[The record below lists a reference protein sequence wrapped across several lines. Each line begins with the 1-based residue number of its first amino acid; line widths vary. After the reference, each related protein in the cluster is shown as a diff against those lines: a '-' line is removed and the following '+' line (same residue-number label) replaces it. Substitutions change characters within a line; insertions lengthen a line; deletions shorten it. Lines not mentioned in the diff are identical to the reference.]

1 MRKHFLFAFVAVV
14 AAMLTFASCE
24 KKTKSNNTELPST
37 SDGVQK
43 RLTAEEQIEKLN
55 TIGQQILGNFK
66 SQEQEDLVRLTD
78 YLIATMEG
86 SNWQAVLD
94 SAGTGHVSYAGL
106 QQMMVTLRRMVG
118 NAAYAPMNFMDAATP
133 DNWFVSDFFGEY
145 EFVDSSKKWR
155 FIAKND
161 NAAIFNCTDSQGK
174 KVVVTIKASGDTY
187 QLKDTVTIYN
197 EKTGHETKQIVAGHV
212 PSRVE
217 LTLTDN
223 AVELIN
229 IALTF
234 DINRKDH
241 FKVGGNVRLMNITQT
256 YDMNI
261 TRSAAKGNYEL
272 KANGKSV
279 CKLAIDNSG
288 VNILTIDPTNNLN
301 TRGDF
306 DKFGSKIENELKP
319 GKTTILITLLG
330 GQMSLQGTIDGDQ
343 YYAQMKKL
351 QTNNNL
357 SDKEWADAYAEV
369 WNENVYV
376 FVYYGSD
383 IRQAQI
389 MMDVDAREG
398 SDYQSYGTV
407 PVIYFIEDK
416 MSMQFDQYFTRNSY
430 GALIESTEELIN
442 KYITF
447 FEELRIGTVDL

>member
-1 MRKHFLFAFVAVV
+1 MRKHFLFAFVAVI
-14 AAMLTFASCE
+14 AAMLTFASCD
-24 KKTKSNNTELPST
+24 KKNNSNNTDLPS
-37 SDGVQK
+37 SADGVQK
-43 RLTAEEQIEKLN
+43 RLTADEQIEKLN

-66 SQEQEDLVRLTD
+66 TQEQEDLVRLTD
-78 YLIATMEG
+78 YLIANMEG
-86 SNWQAVLD
+86 ASWQAVLD
-94 SAGTGHVSYAGL
+94 TAGLGHVSYAGL
-106 QQMMVTLRRMVG
+106 KPMMTTLRRMTG
-118 NAAYAPMNFMDAATP
+118 NAAYAPMNFMDALTP

-187 QLKDTVTIYN
+187 TLKDTVTIYN
-197 EKTGHETKQIVAGHV
+197 EKTGRETKQIVAGHI
-212 PSRVE
+212 PSRIE

-223 AVELIN
+223 AVELVN

-241 FKVGGNVRLMNITQT
+241 FKVAGNVRLANVTQT

-272 KANGKSV
+272 KVNGKSV

-288 VNILTIDPTNNLN
+288 LNLLTIDTSNNLN
-301 TRGDF
+301 TEGDF
-306 DKFGSKIENELKP
+306 EKFGTKLENELKP
-319 GKTTILITLLG
+319 GKTTVLITLLG
-330 GQMSLQGTIDGDQ
+330 GEMSIQGTIDGDSF
-343 YYAQMKKL
+343 YTQMKKL
-351 QTNNNL
+351 EANSNL
-357 SDKEWADAYAEV
+357 SGKEWADAYAEV

-389 MMDVDAREG
+389 MMDVDVREEP
-398 SDYQSYGTV
+398 DYLSYGIV

-416 MSMQFDQYFTRNSY
+416 MSMQFDRYFTRNSY
-430 GALIESTEELIN
+430 GVLIDQVEELIN
-442 KYITF
+442 NYITY
-447 FEELRIGTVDL
+447 FEELRIGTIDL